1 MRFVRFAVAA
11 VALAAAAAHA
21 SAPQVKTQA
30 PAYYR
35 FMLGSFEIT
44 VVSDGTVQLPM
55 SKLLTNTKPEKT
67 SATLKKAFLGDT
79 VETSVNAY
87 LVNTGTK
94 LVLIDTG
101 AGALFGPTL
110 GKLVE
115 NLRASGY
122 QPEQI
127 DEIYITH
134 AHPDHVGG
142 LISNGAIVFHN
153 ATVRL
158 DKADVDFWT
167 DPAKLAAAPEEQKG
181 MFQGA
186 TAALKPYLDAKKVS
200 TFTGATELVPGV
212 RAQPS
217 HGHTNG
223 HTTYVVESGGQR
235 LVLWGDLLHV
245 AAVQFGEPSVTIG
258 FDTDSKAA
266 MAVRKQALESAAKS
280 GELVGVTHVAFPGLG
295 HVRAA
300 GKGFEWVPLNY
311 SSAVGP

>member
-1 MRFVRFAVAA
+1 MRLARFAVAA
-11 VALAAAAAHA
+11 VALAATAANAY
-21 SAPQVKTQA
+21 APQVKTQA

-55 SKLLTNTKPEKT
+55 SKLLTNTKSEKT
-67 SATLKKAFLGDT
+67 SATLKKAFLGDS
-79 VETSVNAY
+79 VETSVNSY

-94 LVLIDTG
+94 LVLIDSG

-110 GKLVE
+110 GKLVA
-115 NLRASGY
+115 NLRAAGY

-142 LISNGAIVFHN
+142 LISNGAIVFPN

-158 DKADVDFWT
+158 DQADVDFWT
-167 DPAKLAAAPEEQKG
+167 DPAKLAAAPEDKKG
-181 MFQGA
+181 FFQGA
-186 TAALKPYLDAKKVS
+186 TASLKPYIDAKKVS
-200 TFTGATELVPGV
+200 TFTGATELVPGI

-223 HTTYVVESGGQR
+223 HTTYVIESAGQR
-235 LVLWGDLLHV
+235 LVG
-245 AAVQFGEPSVTIG
+245 
-258 FDTDSKAA
+258 
-266 MAVRKQALESAAKS
+266 
-280 GELVGVTHVAFPGLG
+280 
-295 HVRAA
+295 
-300 GKGFEWVPLNY
+300 
-311 SSAVGP
+311 